1 MTIALFALAAA
12 AADDVSPFSG
22 VAAADEYQR
31 RLAAFQTDASISLA
45 KYTSGHLASFD
56 PSGDGGGLGDVLG
69 LVARE
74 AAAALAHGCRYTSPH
89 TVAPWRYATV
99 ASRAGLCAVADGW
112 RCVFAD
118 AYAPLP
124 ADHPDRLHNQADE
137 KFPVGE
143 AVCGDRAG
151 LAAHGLALG
160 AAPDDGVCGGGAG
173 ASEALIG
180 AALRAAAAARPPV
193 RGRVRLT
200 ELPDGAVEA
209 AAALVDPAR
218 CDDGEWRVA
227 QLIRFAWTPA
237 PHVASYV
244 AEKAAAAGVPPR
256 DESGAPLPYVAL
268 HVRRG
273 DACRC
278 FGGCCWG
285 NADGGGRHC
294 FALEEYIE
302 LGATLATALN
312 ARHLLLATEDADEA
326 ARAPALAAAHGLTL
340 VVQPW
345 PRAAFSDATGLG
357 DCDGDGVGGSRADVF
372 TRIEAAMDTGAVD
385 AEGMILS
392 AVADM
397 SWIADADGLV
407 GGISLF
413 SKVAR
418 LLALGRKGREIPF
431 IDIAGGRARAWRAE
445 RYDAQRAGGAP
456 TQTCTTDAHGGQV
469 CTDAADAAG
478 AGGGACPT
486 AAEYMHA
493 LDANR
498 DGKLSRCEA
507 DALFRPLT
515 KVPRRAELP
524 PGCARLYDCMAN
536 RTDELA
542 DAVPWPAPPPEAAGA
557 AALCRH
563 PDNGPFPCLEEGC
576 PDDAA
581 AVPCQFLARG
591 ETCGAAAD
599 ELWEAPP
606 AWFKGWRVWQLC
618 PHACG
623 KCPRPQRRR
632 RRGKPIHDPI
642 SGEIVGF
649 EAPPRDDNPGSCDG

>member
-1 MTIALFALAAA
+1 MNIRSRPT

-45 KYTSGHLASFD
+45 KYTSATYFFLI
-56 PSGDGGGLGDVLG
+56 PSCDGGGLGDVLG

-74 AAAALAHGCRYTSPH
+74 AAAALEHGCRYTSPH
-89 TVAPWRYATV
+89 TVAPWRYAAV

-180 AALRAAAAARPPV
+180 AALRAAADGAAAGARARAAHRAARR
-193 RGRVRLT
+193 RGRGGG
-200 ELPDGAVEA
+200 GARRPR
-209 AAALVDPAR
+209 ALR
-218 CDDGEWRVA
+218 RRRVA
-227 QLIRFAWTPA
+227 RRAIDPLRDAGA
-237 PHVASYV
+237 ARSASYV

-285 NADGGGRHC
+285 NADGGG
-294 FALEEYIE
+294 
-302 LGATLATALN
+302 ATASPSKSTSN
-312 ARHLLLATEDADEA
+312 WARRSPPRSTRATSSSPPRTPTRPR
-326 ARAPALAAAHGLTL
+326 ARRRSPPRTASRS
-340 VVQPW
+340 VQPW

-431 IDIAGGRARAWRAE
+431 VDIAGGRARVARRAV
-445 RYDAQRAGGAP
+445 RRA
-456 TQTCTTDAHGGQV
+456 
-469 CTDAADAAG
+469 AAG
-478 AGGGACPT
+478 AARRRRRARRRPRRPSVHRRRRRRRRRRVPDGARD
-486 AAEYMHA
+486 MHA

-536 RTDELA
+536 RTDELV

-563 PDNGPFPCLEEGC
+563 PDNGPFPCLEDGC

-606 AWFKGWRVWQLC
+606 AWFTGWRVWQLC

-642 SGEIVGF
+642 SGEIVGY

>member
-1 MTIALFALAAA
+1 MEEVCFAPGPPQPCSACSHSASKQISLRALPTRTTIAWTGSTYQHEHTPAALAADQA
-12 AADDVSPFSG
+12 KQSRLTDNGWDITG
-22 VAAADEYQR
+22 LNDE
-31 RLAAFQTDASISLA
+31 TI
-45 KYTSGHLASFD
+45 
-56 PSGDGGGLGDVLG
+56 
-69 LVARE
+69 
-74 AAAALAHGCRYTSPH
+74 
-89 TVAPWRYATV
+89 
-99 ASRAGLCAVADGW
+99 
-112 RCVFAD
+112 
-118 AYAPLP
+118 
-124 ADHPDRLHNQADE
+124 
-137 KFPVGE
+137 
-143 AVCGDRAG
+143 
-151 LAAHGLALG
+151 
-160 AAPDDGVCGGGAG
+160 
-173 ASEALIG
+173 
-180 AALRAAAAARPPV
+180 
-193 RGRVRLT
+193 T

-294 FALEEYIE
+294 FALEEYLE

-431 IDIAGGRARAWRAE
+431 VDIAGGRARAWRAT

-456 TQTCTTDAHGGQV
+456 MQTCTTDAHGG
-469 CTDAADAAG
+469 TLG
-478 AGGGACPT
+478 
-486 AAEYMHA
+486 
-493 LDANR
+493 
-498 DGKLSRCEA
+498 
-507 DALFRPLT
+507 
-515 KVPRRAELP
+515 
-524 PGCARLYDCMAN
+524 
-536 RTDELA
+536 
-542 DAVPWPAPPPEAAGA
+542 
-557 AALCRH
+557 
-563 PDNGPFPCLEEGC
+563 
-576 PDDAA
+576 
-581 AVPCQFLARG
+581 
-591 ETCGAAAD
+591 
-599 ELWEAPP
+599 
-606 AWFKGWRVWQLC
+606 
-618 PHACG
+618 
-623 KCPRPQRRR
+623 
-632 RRGKPIHDPI
+632 RRG
-642 SGEIVGF
+642 
-649 EAPPRDDNPGSCDG
+649 RR